1 METLDKEYIKKLAHQ
16 IMMDVNEQ
24 EIEDIQADF
33 AVLLSQIK
41 QLQEIDTEGVEP
53 MVYPFEQEVQYLRE
67 DVVEHVISQEDAL
80 CNVKEVSL
88 GHVKL
93 PKVVK

>member
-53 MVYPFEQEVQYLRE
+53 MVYPFEQEVPYLRE

>member
-24 EIEDIQADF
+24 EIEELQADF
-33 AVLLSQIK
+33 ALLLSQIK

>member
-80 CNVKEVSL
+80 CNAKEVSL